1 MSQDP
6 EQSFTH
12 VKNKEK
18 VDHQVEILTKAFAEI
33 DRNHD
38 DMIDE
43 QELEDFI
50 KTRGQ
55 DVDEDV
61 IHKLFKT
68 LDFNHDKQISM

>member
-6 EQSFTH
+6 EQSFTQ

-18 VDHQVEILTKAFAEI
+18 VDYQVEILTKAFAEI

-38 DMIDE
+38 DQIDE

-50 KTRGQ
+50 KARGQ
-55 DVDEDV
+55 NVDEET

-68 LDFNHDKQISM
+68 LDFDDDKKISM

>member
-6 EQSFTH
+6 EQSFTQ

-18 VDHQVEILTKAFAEI
+18 VDYQVEILTKAFAEI

-50 KTRGQ
+50 KARGQ
-55 DVDEDV
+55 NVDEDV
-61 IHKLFKT
+61 IQKLFKT
-68 LDFNHDKQISM
+68 LDFNDDKQISM